1 MKIVMVASEARPFCK
16 TGGLAD
22 VVYSLSKEL
31 VVQGEDVSIV
41 LPFYDTIRRQLAD
54 EKLEKVASFHT
65 HMSWR
70 QQDVAVYLAKRD
82 GIKFYLIENRQY
94 FERGHIYGDFD
105 DGERFGFFT
114 MAVKELLL
122 TLNMNPDI
130 VHVHDWQAGMLP
142 CIMRVHADARG
153 KFQNTKYVFTIHN
166 PAFQGLM
173 PKFTL
178 GDFYNLTDE
187 LFDNGSLRFKDQV
200 STLKAGI
207 VYSDKITT
215 VSPTHRSELLTP
227 EGGMGLDGVLVY
239 REWDFSGILNGIDYL
254 EFNPENDSQI
264 EAPYNAKTLISGKA
278 KNKEALLKAFNLP
291 DTKGPVYSLVTR
303 ITWQKGFDIIFPA
316 VEEVVNRGATV
327 IMLGS
332 GEYQY
337 EQRWEDLRRKYPD
350 RIGIYIG
357 YSDPLAHKVY
367 AGSDFFIMPSLFEPC
382 GLGQM
387 IAQRYG
393 TLPIVRRTGGLRDS
407 VICYDGNNEK
417 ESNGFGFD
425 AYSAYEM
432 NRTSHYAFEV
442 YHDKRLLHR
451 LMKNAMLTDNSW
463 QKSTQEYL
471 KVYKQLVNKQRY
483 IIYGVQSS

>member
-1 MKIVMVASEARPFCK
+1 MKIVMVASESRPFCK

-31 VVQGEDVSIV
+31 AVLGEDVSIII
-41 LPFYDTIRRQLAD
+41 PYYDMVRRQLVN
-54 EKLEKVASFHT
+54 EKLEKVVTFKT

-70 QQDVAVYLAKRD
+70 EQTVDVYSIKRD
-82 GIKFYLIENRQY
+82 GIVFYLIENRQY

-114 MAVKELLL
+114 MAAKEFMLAYKLV
-122 TLNMNPDI
+122 PDI

-142 CIMRVHADARG
+142 CIMKTHADCRK
-153 KFQNTKYVFTIHN
+153 KFAKTKYIFTIHN

-178 GDFYNLTDE
+178 GDFYNMTDE
-187 LFDNGSLRFKDQV
+187 LFDNGAVRFKDQV

-215 VSPTHRSELLTP
+215 VSPTHCQELLTP
-227 EGGMGLDGVLVY
+227 EGSMGLDGVLRL
-239 REWDFSGILNGIDYL
+239 REWDFCGILNGIDYL
-254 EFNPENDSQI
+254 EFNPEDDPQI
-264 EAPYNAKTLISGKA
+264 AKSFNAKTLVSGKA
-278 KNKEALLKAFNLP
+278 TNRKALFEQFGLEPN
-291 DTKGPVYSLVTR
+291 DNPVFSLVTR

-316 VEEVVNRGATV
+316 VEEILNRGAN
-327 IMLGS
+327 IFMLGS

-337 EQRWEDLRRKYPD
+337 EQKWEELRRRYPNQ
-350 RIGIYIG
+350 IGLYIG
-357 YSDPLAHKVY
+357 YSDPLAHKIY
-367 AGSDFFIMPSLFEPC
+367 AASDFFIMPSLFEPC

-393 TLPIVRRTGGLRDS
+393 TLPSVRRTGGLKDS
-407 VICYDGNNEK
+407 VICFDGGNAET
-417 ESNGFGFD
+417 SNGFGFD

-432 NRTSHYAFEV
+432 TRTAHYAFDI
-442 YHDKRLLHR
+442 YQDKKLLHQ

-471 KVYKQLVNKQRY
+471 KLYELLVK
-483 IIYGVQSS
+483 

>member
-1 MKIVMVASEARPFCK
+1 MKIVMVASESRPFCK

-31 VVQGEDVSIV
+31 AVLGEDVSII
-41 LPFYDTIRRQLAD
+41 LPFYDSIRRQLAN
-54 EKLEKVASFHT
+54 EPLKKAVSFNT

-70 QQDVAVYLAKRD
+70 QQNVDVYQVKRD
-82 GIKFYLIENRQY
+82 GINYYLIENRQY

-114 MAVKELLL
+114 MAAKELLL
-122 TLNMNPDI
+122 ALKVEPDI

-142 CIMRVHADARG
+142 CIMKVHADARNRFS
-153 KFQNTKYVFTIHN
+153 KTRYVFTIHN

-187 LFDNGSLRFKDQV
+187 LFDNGSVRFKDQV

-227 EGGMGLDGVLVY
+227 EGGMGLDGVLVF
-239 REWDFSGILNGIDYL
+239 REWDFCGILNGIDYL
-254 EFNPENDSQI
+254 EFNPETDPQI
-264 EAPYNAKTLISGKA
+264 AKPYSAKNLVSGKA
-278 KNKEALLKAFNLP
+278 ANRQALFEQFGLKDNG
-291 DTKGPVYSLVTR
+291 GPVYSLVTR

-316 VEEVVNRGATV
+316 IKELVNRGAT
-327 IMLGS
+327 IFMLGS
-332 GEYQY
+332 GEYNY
-337 EQRWEDLRRKYPD
+337 EQKWEELRREYPD
-350 RIGIYIG
+350 RIGLYIG
-357 YSDPLAHKVY
+357 YSDPLAHKIY
-367 AGSDFFIMPSLFEPC
+367 AASDFFIMPSLFEPC

-407 VICYDGNNEK
+407 VICYDGSNE
-417 ESNGFGFD
+417 ETSNGFGFD
-425 AYSAYEM
+425 PYSVYEM
-432 NRTSHYAFEV
+432 NRTAHYAFDI
-442 YHDKRLLHR
+442 YQDKKLLHH

-471 KVYKQLVNKQRY
+471 KVYKQLINK
-483 IIYGVQSS
+483 

>member
-31 VVQGEDVSIV
+31 AVLGEEVSIII
-41 LPFYDTIRRQLAD
+41 PFYDSVRRQLTG
-54 EKLEKVASFHT
+54 EPLEKAISFKT

-70 QQDVAVYLAKRD
+70 QQSVDVYHTVKD
-82 GIKFYLIENRQY
+82 GINYYFVENRQY

-114 MAVKELLL
+114 MAAKEFLLAKRL
-122 TLNMNPDI
+122 YPDI
-130 VHVHDWQAGMLP
+130 IHVHDWQAGMLP
-142 CIMRVHADARG
+142 CVLRVDQECRK
-153 KFQNTKYVFTIHN
+153 KFAKTKFVFTIHN
-166 PAFQGLM
+166 PAFQGMM

-178 GDFYNLTDE
+178 GDFYNLSDE
-187 LFDNGSLRFKDQV
+187 YFDNGSVRFKDQV

-207 VYSDKITT
+207 VYADRITT
-215 VSPTHRSELLTP
+215 VSPTHHLELLTP
-227 EGGMGLDGVLVY
+227 EGGMGLDSVLRF

-254 EFNPENDSQI
+254 EFNPKEDPQI
-264 EAPYNAKTLISGKA
+264 AKPYTERNLVSAKKANREAVLNQ
-278 KNKEALLKAFNLP
+278 FNLK
-291 DTKGPVYSLVTR
+291 DNGGPVYSLVTR

-316 VEEVVNRGATV
+316 VEELVNRGTTV
-327 IMLGS
+327 LMLGS
-332 GEYQY
+332 GEQRY
-337 EQRWEDLRRKYPD
+337 EQAWEDLRRRYPE

-357 YSDPLAHKVY
+357 YSDPLAHKIY

-407 VICYDGNNEK
+407 VICYDGNNAET
-417 ESNGFGFD
+417 SNGFGFD
-425 AYSAYEM
+425 AYSDYEM
-432 NRTSHYAFEV
+432 KRTAHYAYDV
-442 YHDKRLLHR
+442 YQDKKLLHK

-471 KVYKQLVNKQRY
+471 KLYNQLVK
-483 IIYGVQSS
+483 

>member
-31 VVQGEDVSIV
+31 AVQGEDVSII
-41 LPFYDTIRRQLAD
+41 LPFYDSIRRQLVNEPLVKA
-54 EKLEKVASFHT
+54 ASFKT

-70 QQDVAVYLAKRD
+70 KQTVDVYQLVRD
-82 GIKFYLIENRQY
+82 GSNYYFIENQQY

-105 DGERFGFFT
+105 DGERFAFFT
-114 MAVKELLL
+114 MAAKEFLL
-122 TLNMNPDI
+122 TKKIYPQI
-130 VHVHDWQAGMLP
+130 IHVHDWQAGMLP
-142 CIMRVHADARG
+142 CLLRVDDECRE
-153 KFQNTKYVFTIHN
+153 KFAKTKFVFTIHN

-178 GDFYNLTDE
+178 GDFYNLTDD
-187 LFDNGSLRFKDQV
+187 LFDNGSVRFKDQV
-200 STLKAGI
+200 STLKAGL

-215 VSPTHRSELLTP
+215 VSPTHHCELLTP
-227 EGGMGLDGVLVY
+227 EGGMGLDGVLRY

-254 EFNPENDSQI
+254 EFNPETDKQI
-264 EAPYNAKTLISGKA
+264 AMPFSA
-278 KNKEALLKAFNLP
+278 KNLVSAKKANREALCNEYGIKNTKAPL
-291 DTKGPVYSLVTR
+291 YSLVTR

-316 VEEVVNRGATV
+316 IEELVNRGAS
-327 IMLGS
+327 IFMLGS
-332 GEYQY
+332 GESQY
-337 EQRWEDLRRKYPD
+337 EQKWEELRRRYPD
-350 RIGIYIG
+350 RIGLYIG
-357 YSDPLAHKVY
+357 YSDSLAHKVY
-367 AGSDFFIMPSLFEPC
+367 AASDFFIMPSLFEPC

-407 VICYDGNNEK
+407 VICFDGSNADT
-417 ESNGFGFD
+417 SNGFGFD
-425 AYSAYEM
+425 AYSVYEM
-432 NRTSHYAFEV
+432 KRTSHYA
-442 YHDKRLLHR
+442 YDIYQDKKLLHR

-471 KVYKQLVNKQRY
+471 KLYNNLIK
-483 IIYGVQSS
+483 

>member
-31 VVQGEDVSIV
+31 VVQGEDVTII
-41 LPFYDTIRRQLAD
+41 LPFYDSIRRQLVD
-54 EKLEKVASFHT
+54 EKLAKVASFNT

-70 QQDVAVYLAKRD
+70 QQSVDVYQANRD
-82 GIKFYLIENRQY
+82 GIKYYLIENRQY
-94 FERGHIYGDFD
+94 YERGHIYRDFD

-114 MAVKELLL
+114 MAAKELML
-122 TLNMNPDI
+122 TLKMNPDI

-142 CIMRVHADARG
+142 CIMRVHADARN
-153 KFQNTKYVFTIHN
+153 KFTNTKYVFTIHN

-187 LFDNGSLRFKDQV
+187 LFDNGSVRFKDQV

-207 VYSDKITT
+207 IYSDKITT
-215 VSPTHRSELLTP
+215 VSPTHHLELLTP

-254 EFNPENDSQI
+254 EFNPENDPQI
-264 EAPYNAKTLISGKA
+264 EAAYTAKNLVSGKA

-303 ITWQKGFDIIFPA
+303 ITWQKGFDIIYPA

-337 EQRWEDLRRKYPD
+337 EQKWEELRRRYPD
-350 RIGIYIG
+350 RIGLYIG

-407 VICYDGNNEK
+407 VIVYDGNNE
-417 ESNGFGFD
+417 ETSNGFGFD
-425 AYSAYEM
+425 AYSVYEM
-432 NRTSHYAFEV
+432 NRTAHYAFEV
-442 YHDKRLLHR
+442 YQDKKLLHR

-471 KVYKQLVNKQRY
+471 KVYKQLINK
-483 IIYGVQSS
+483 

>member
-31 VVQGEDVSIV
+31 AKEGEDVSII
-41 LPFYDTIRRQLAD
+41 LPFYDSIRRQISDKVL
-54 EKLEKVASFHT
+54 KKVASFNT

-70 QQDVAVYLAKRD
+70 KQTVDVYQIITE
-82 GIKFYLIENRQY
+82 GIKYYLIENQQY

-105 DGERFGFFT
+105 DGERFAFFT
-114 MAVKELLL
+114 MAAKELLL
-122 TLNMNPDI
+122 TKRIYPNI
-130 VHVHDWQAGMLP
+130 IHVHDWQAGMLP
-142 CIMRVHADARG
+142 CVLRMDDECRE
-153 KFQNTKYVFTIHN
+153 KFAKTKFVFTIHN

-178 GDFYNLTDE
+178 GDFYNFTDE
-187 LFDNGSLRFKDQV
+187 LFDNGSVRFKDQV

-215 VSPTHRSELLTP
+215 VSPTHHLELLTP
-227 EGGMGLDGVLVY
+227 EGGMGLDQVLKY

-254 EFNPENDSQI
+254 EFNPEDDKQI
-264 EAPYNAKTLISGKA
+264 AMPFNKKNFVSGKKA
-278 KNKEALLKAFNLP
+278 NKEALLKQYNLKN
-291 DTKGPVYSLVTR
+291 TKGPLFSLVTR

-316 VEEVVNRGATV
+316 IEELIARGAS
-327 IMLGS
+327 IFMLGS

-337 EQRWEDLRRKYPD
+337 EQKWEEIRARHPD
-350 RIGIYIG
+350 RVGIFIG
-357 YSDPLAHKVY
+357 YSDALAHKIY
-367 AGSDFFIMPSLFEPC
+367 AASDFFIMPSLFEPC

-407 VICYDGNNEK
+407 VICYDGTNEK
-417 ESNGFGFD
+417 TSNGFGFD
-425 AYSAYEM
+425 AYSVYEM
-432 NRTSHYAFEV
+432 NRTSQYAYNV
-442 YHDKRLLHR
+442 YEDKKLLHQ
-451 LMKNAMLTDNSW
+451 LMKNALETDNSW
-463 QKSTQEYL
+463 EKSTQEYVKL
-471 KVYKQLVNKQRY
+471 YKALVK
-483 IIYGVQSS
+483 

>member
-31 VVQGEDVSIV
+31 VVLGEEVSII
-41 LPFYDTIRRQLAD
+41 LPYYDSMFRQLP
-54 EKLEKVASFHT
+54 KSSLTKVVSFKT

-70 QQDVAVYLAKRD
+70 QQIVDVYSIVQD
-82 GIKFYLIENRQY
+82 GINYYFIENQQY

-105 DGERFGFFT
+105 DGERFAFLT
-114 MAVKELLL
+114 MAAKEFLI
-122 TLNMNPDI
+122 TKKYYPDI
-130 VHVHDWQAGMLP
+130 IHVHDWQAGMLP
-142 CIMRVHADARG
+142 AIMKVDPNCQK
-153 KFQNTKYVFTIHN
+153 KFSKTKFVFTIHN
-166 PAFQGLM
+166 PAFQGMM

-187 LFDNGSLRFKDQV
+187 LFDNGSVRFKDQV

-207 VYSDKITT
+207 VYADKITT
-215 VSPTHRSELLTP
+215 VSPTHHFELLSP
-227 EGGMGLDGVLVY
+227 EGGMGLDSVLRY

-254 EFNPENDSQI
+254 EFNPEDDKQI
-264 EAPYNAKTLISGKA
+264 AVPYSSKNLVSGK
-278 KNKEALLKAFNLP
+278 KLNREALLKQFGLKDNH
-291 DTKGPVYSLVTR
+291 GPLYALVTR
-303 ITWQKGFDIIFPA
+303 ITWQKGFDIIFPMI
-316 VEEVVNRGATV
+316 ENLISRGANV

-332 GEYQY
+332 GEYHY
-337 EQRWEDLRRKYPD
+337 EQQWEDIRRRYPD
-350 RIGIYIG
+350 RVGLYIG
-357 YSDPLAHKVY
+357 YSDSLAHKIY

-393 TLPIVRRTGGLRDS
+393 TLPIVRRTGGLKDS
-407 VICYDGNNEK
+407 VICYDGNNQETA
-417 ESNGFGFD
+417 NGFGFD
-425 AYSAYEM
+425 TYSVYEM
-432 NRTSHYAFEV
+432 HRTAHYAFDV
-442 YHDKRLLHR
+442 YQDKKVLHQ

-471 KVYKQLVNKQRY
+471 KLYKLLVK
-483 IIYGVQSS
+483 

>member
-1 MKIVMVASEARPFCK
+1 MKILMVASESRPFCK

-31 VVQGEDVSIV
+31 AVLGEEVSIV
-41 LPFYDTIRRQLAD
+41 IPYYDSVARQLPKS
-54 EKLEKVASFHT
+54 ELKKVCSFNT

-70 QQDVAVYLAKRD
+70 QQSVDVYGVVRD
-82 GIKFYLIENRQY
+82 GINYYFIENRQY

-105 DGERFGFFT
+105 DGERFAFFT
-114 MAVKELLL
+114 MAVKEFLL
-122 TLNMNPDI
+122 TKKYYPNI
-130 VHVHDWQAGMLP
+130 IHVHDWQAGMLP
-142 CIMRVHADARG
+142 CLLKVDQNCQK
-153 KFQNTKYVFTIHN
+153 KFAKTRYVFTIHN
-166 PAFQGLM
+166 PAFQGMM

-187 LFDNGSLRFKDQV
+187 LFDNGAVRFKDQV

-207 VYSDKITT
+207 VFADKITT
-215 VSPTHRSELLTP
+215 VSPTHHFELLSP
-227 EGGMGLDGVLVY
+227 EGGMGLDTVLRY

-254 EFNPENDSQI
+254 EFNPSEDKIIAKQFDADSIEEGKKANRKALFKELGISNND
-264 EAPYNAKTLISGKA
+264 
-278 KNKEALLKAFNLP
+278 
-291 DTKGPVYSLVTR
+291 GPLYSLVTR

-316 VEEVVNRGATV
+316 VEELISRGANIV
-327 IMLGS
+327 MLGS

-337 EQRWEDLRRKYPD
+337 EQKWEELKRRYPD
-350 RIGIYIG
+350 RVGLYIG
-357 YSDPLAHKVY
+357 YSDPLAHKIY
-367 AGSDFFIMPSLFEPC
+367 AASDFFIMPSLFEPC

-407 VICYDGNNEK
+407 VICYDGSNAST
-417 ESNGFGFD
+417 SNGFGFD
-425 AYSAYEM
+425 AYSVYEM
-432 NRTSHYAFEV
+432 KRTAHYAFDV
-442 YHDKRLLHR
+442 YQDKKLLHQ

-471 KVYKQLVNKQRY
+471 KLYKLLVK
-483 IIYGVQSS
+483 

>member
-1 MKIVMVASEARPFCK
+1 MKIVMVASESRPFCK

-31 VVQGEDVSIV
+31 VVQGEEVSII
-41 LPFYDTIRRQLAD
+41 LPYYDAIAR
-54 EKLEKVASFHT
+54 KLPKSELKKAASFNT

-70 QQDVAVYLAKRD
+70 QQSVDVYTKIEE
-82 GIKFYLIENRQY
+82 GIHYYFVENQQY

-105 DGERFGFFT
+105 DGERFAFFT
-114 MAVKELLL
+114 MAVKEFLL
-122 TLNMNPDI
+122 TKKLYPDI

-142 CIMRVHADARG
+142 CLLKMDPICQK
-153 KFQNTKYVFTIHN
+153 KFAKTKHVFTIHN

-178 GDFYNLTDE
+178 GDFYNFTDE
-187 LFDNGSLRFKDQV
+187 LFDNGAVRFKDQV

-207 VYSDKITT
+207 VFADKITT
-215 VSPTHRSELLTP
+215 VSPTHHLELLSP
-227 EGGMGLDGVLVY
+227 QGGMGLDGVLRY

-254 EFNPENDSQI
+254 EFNPSDDKVIAQPFTASTI
-264 EAPYNAKTLISGKA
+264 TSGKKA
-278 KNKEALLKAFNLP
+278 NREALFKEFGLKNN
-291 DTKGPVYSLVTR
+291 KGPVYSLVTR

-316 VEEVVNRGATV
+316 VEELINRGATI

-332 GEYQY
+332 GEYNY
-337 EQRWEDLRRKYPD
+337 EQKWEELKRKYPD
-350 RIGIYIG
+350 RIGLYIG
-357 YSDPLAHKVY
+357 YSDPLAHKIY
-367 AGSDFFIMPSLFEPC
+367 AASDFFIMPSLFEPC

-407 VICYDGNNEK
+407 VICYDGNNK
-417 ESNGFGFD
+417 ETANGFGFD
-425 AYSAYEM
+425 DYSVYEM
-432 NRTSHYAFEV
+432 SRTSHYAFDV
-442 YHDKRLLHR
+442 YQDKKLLHQ

-471 KVYKQLVNKQRY
+471 KLYQLLLNK
-483 IIYGVQSS
+483 

>member
-1 MKIVMVASEARPFCK
+1 MKIVMVASEARPYCK

-31 VVQGEDVSIV
+31 VKVGEDVSII
-41 LPFYDTIRRQLAD
+41 LPFYDSIRRQLD
-54 EKLEKVASFHT
+54 GQVLEKAASFTT

-70 QQDVAVYLAKRD
+70 KQTVDVYRTDCD
-82 GIKFYLIENRQY
+82 GIKFYLIENQQY

-105 DGERFGFFT
+105 DGERFAFLV
-114 MAVKELLL
+114 MAAKELML
-122 TLNMNPDI
+122 TKKIFPNI

-142 CIMRVHADARG
+142 CVLRMDEQCRE
-153 KFQNTKYVFTIHN
+153 KFAKTKMVFTIHN

-178 GDFYNLTDE
+178 GDFYNFTDE
-187 LFDNGSLRFKDQV
+187 LFDNGAVRFKDQV

-207 VYSDKITT
+207 VFADKVTT

-227 EGGMGLDGVLVY
+227 EGGMGLDQVLRY
-239 REWDFSGILNGIDYL
+239 REWDFCGFLNGIDYL

-264 EAPYNAKTLISGKA
+264 AKPFSSKNLISGKKA
-278 KNKEALLKAFNLP
+278 NREALLKQFNLQ
-291 DTKGPVYSLVTR
+291 DNDGPIFSMVTR

-316 VEEVVNRGATV
+316 VEELIRRGATV

-332 GEYQY
+332 GEFQY
-337 EQRWEDLRRKYPD
+337 EQRWEQLRSLHPD
-350 RIGIYIG
+350 RVGLYIG

-407 VICYDGNNEK
+407 VVCYDGTNAET
-417 ESNGFGFD
+417 SNGFGFD
-425 AYSAYEM
+425 AYSVYEM
-432 NRTSHYAFEV
+432 NRTAQYAYNV
-442 YHDKRLLHR
+442 YEDKKLLHQ
-451 LMKNAMLTDNSW
+451 LMKNALNTDNSW
-463 QKSTQEYL
+463 KKSAEQYL
-471 KVYKQLVNKQRY
+471 GLYKE
-483 IIYGVQSS
+483 IVQ

>member
-1 MKIVMVASEARPFCK
+1 MKIVMVASESRPFCK

-31 VVQGEDVSIV
+31 AVLGEDVSII
-41 LPFYDTIRRQLAD
+41 LPFYDSVRRQLAD
-54 EKLEKVASFHT
+54 EPLKKAASFKT

-70 QQDVAVYLAKRD
+70 KQTVDVYQVERD
-82 GIKFYLIENRQY
+82 GINYYLIENRQY

-114 MAVKELLL
+114 MAAKELMLAKRMYP
-122 TLNMNPDI
+122 NI
-130 VHVHDWQAGMLP
+130 IHVHDWQAGMLP
-142 CIMRVHADARG
+142 CILKMDPECRK
-153 KFQNTKYVFTIHN
+153 KFAKTKFVFTIHN

-178 GDFYNLTDE
+178 GDFYNLTDD
-187 LFDNGSLRFKDQV
+187 LFDNGSVRFKDQV

-207 VYSDKITT
+207 VYADKITT
-215 VSPTHRSELLTP
+215 VSPTHHLELLTP
-227 EGGMGLDGVLVY
+227 EGGMGLDTVLRY

-254 EFNPENDSQI
+254 EFNPGDDKQI
-264 EAPYNAKTLISGKA
+264 AMPFTEKNLVTGKKA
-278 KNKEALLKAFNLP
+278 NREALFKEYGLKN
-291 DTKGPVYSLVTR
+291 TRGPLFSLVTR

-316 VEEVVNRGATV
+316 IEELVNRGAS
-327 IMLGS
+327 IFMLGS
-332 GEYQY
+332 GETGY
-337 EQRWEDLRRKYPD
+337 EQRWEDLKRRYPD
-350 RIGIYIG
+350 RIGLYIG
-357 YSDPLAHKVY
+357 YSDSLAHKIY
-367 AGSDFFIMPSLFEPC
+367 AASDFFIMPSLFEPC

-407 VICYDGNNEK
+407 VICYGVNSAET
-417 ESNGFGFD
+417 SNGFGFD

-432 NRTSHYAFEV
+432 KRTSHYAYDV
-442 YHDKRLLHR
+442 YQDKKLLHK

-471 KVYKQLVNKQRY
+471 KLYNQLIKQKEEQH
-483 IIYGVQSS
+483 YGI

>member
-31 VVQGEDVSIV
+31 VVQGEDVYII
-41 LPFYDTIRRQLAD
+41 LPFYDSIRRQLVN
-54 EKLEKVASFHT
+54 EKLEKVASFNT

-70 QQDVAVYLAKRD
+70 QQNVDVYQIKQD
-82 GIKFYLIENRQY
+82 GIKYYLIENRQY

-114 MAVKELLL
+114 MAAKEFLINKRLYP
-122 TLNMNPDI
+122 NI
-130 VHVHDWQAGMLP
+130 IHVHDWQAGMLP
-142 CIMRVHADARG
+142 CLLKVDPDCAK
-153 KFQNTKYVFTIHN
+153 KFAKTKFVFTIHN
-166 PAFQGLM
+166 PAFQGMM

-178 GDFYNLTDE
+178 GDFYNLTDD
-187 LFDNGSLRFKDQV
+187 LFDNGSVRFKDQV

-215 VSPTHRSELLTP
+215 VSPTHHLELLSP
-227 EGGMGLDGVLVY
+227 EGGMGLDGVLTY

-254 EFNPENDSQI
+254 EFNPSDDKQI
-264 EAPYNAKTLISGKA
+264 AKQYTEKNLVTAKKA
-278 KNKEALLKAFNLP
+278 NREALFKEYGLKANN
-291 DTKGPVYSLVTR
+291 GPLYSLVTR

-316 VEEVVNRGATV
+316 VEELLNRGAS
-327 IMLGS
+327 IFMLGS
-332 GEYQY
+332 GESQY
-337 EQRWEDLRRKYPD
+337 EQRWEELKRRYPD
-350 RIGIYIG
+350 RVGLYIG
-357 YSDPLAHKVY
+357 YSDSLAHKIY
-367 AGSDFFIMPSLFEPC
+367 AASDFFIMPSLFEPC

-407 VICYDGNNEK
+407 VICYDGNNAET
-417 ESNGFGFD
+417 SNGFGFD
-425 AYSAYEM
+425 AYSVYEM
-432 NRTSHYAFEV
+432 TRTAHYAYDV
-442 YHDKRLLHR
+442 YQDKKLLHR

-471 KVYKQLVNKQRY
+471 KLYNQLIN
-483 IIYGVQSS
+483 